1 MPISLHTKGKN
12 NRACHE
18 PTFGKAACPPSIPA
32 RRLLPVIVAISTC
45 FTFPLPATAA
55 SEAYSPGKY
64 KQAFGRDFSKLIA
77 AVPPERVNNEARS
90 NALKGLELIGKAK
103 LTEASELLNKALQ
116 LDPSNS
122 YLQFFNAFDYH
133 MMALDGDAQKYSLA
147 EQGYLLAI
155 KFDRSNWV
163 AHYYLGTLYFEQRNF
178 RAAQNEFAEVLLSL
192 EDDQE
197 VLFRMVAAS
206 YYSQDPVTAAAC
218 LDRLR
223 ALNPQDAQVLRLSA
237 IISAAIGRS
246 EDAKNWLA
254 QYEKSAPDE
263 NELAITK
270 ERLKHWSSIYRN
282 AQAKEPGN
290 GTPSNAT
297 GGVAPTAGLDSG
309 IERGIRPAEGTLL
322 PVQFSFP
329 VQQPGQPLPGLQVPP
344 AQTYNSAGTAAPS
357 ASTSD
362 GRMVLVDVVL
372 MYTEDTL
379 STSKGVNLLNT
390 LTMQF
395 GGSRTISVTDGTG
408 HTSSGTGTS
417 STTDGVNTVTSSTS
431 GTTSGSGTASTAL
444 TSAISIPALTYSL
457 NIANA
462 NTNLNEVLAR
472 PTLAAL
478 NGMKSE
484 FFSGETLDAAVVST
498 GANTGGAVQLSK
510 EIGIRLTITPVFM
523 PDGKIQLTV
532 DAQRTFLKPPSSN
545 VGFTYKVEVSK
556 VMVNANVTMGVGE
569 TLVLGGLS
577 EKETSKARDGVPF
590 LQDIPLLQYLF
601 STQTSSNY
609 QRSVLMLITPR
620 LPQYTYRADDTLR
633 FGIGQNSDIESMK
646 ELRARYGDWFSP
658 YPNMASVFHH
668 LDSSSLYREFRT
680 GDVTLEKWDR
690 QETSLQRLKQAL
702 GFLYY

>member
-1 MPISLHTKGKN
+1 MLTK
-12 NRACHE
+12 RV
-18 PTFGKAACPPSIPA
+18 
-32 RRLLPVIVAISTC
+32 LPLAIILC
-45 FTFPLPATAA
+45 FALPMSASAA
-55 SEAYSPGKY
+55 SDAYSSSDY
-64 KQAFGRDFSKLIA
+64 KKAFGRDFSKLVA
-77 AVPPERVNNEARS
+77 AIPPERVNNEARA

-103 LTEASELLNKALQ
+103 LNDASELFNKALQ

-133 MMALDGDAQKYSLA
+133 MMARAGDTQKFSLA
-147 EQGYLLAI
+147 QQGYTLAI

-178 RAAQNEFAEVLLSL
+178 HAAQSEFAEVLLSL

-206 YYSQDPVTAAAC
+206 YYAQDPVTAAAC

-237 IISAAIGRS
+237 IISASIGHS
-246 EDAKNWLA
+246 ADAQNWLA
-254 QYEKSAPDE
+254 KYQATNPEA
-263 NELAITK
+263 NELAITQD
-270 ERLKHWSSIYRN
+270 RIKHWTTIYRN
-282 AQAKEPGN
+282 APAKVPIAN
-290 GTPSNAT
+290 GQNTPAQTDALSSNAKQISS
-297 GGVAPTAGLDSG
+297 GLM
-309 IERGIRPAEGTLL
+309 
-322 PVQFSFP
+322 PVQFGFQ
-329 VQQPGQPLPGLQVPP
+329 VQEPGQPLPGQQN
-344 AQTYNSAGTAAPS
+344 QTQNFNNSNNPTTLPVT
-357 ASTSD
+357 TSD

-390 LTMQF
+390 LQVQF
-395 GGSRTISVTDGTG
+395 GPAAWDTSVK
-408 HTSSGTGTS
+408 
-417 STTDGVNTVTSSTS
+417 N
-431 GTTSGSGTASTAL
+431 TSGSNLSTASGVDTLTQTATGASSTAL
-444 TSAISIPALTYSL
+444 TSQISVPALTYSL

-498 GANTGGAVQLSK
+498 GANSGGAVQLSK
-510 EIGIRLTITPVFM
+510 EIGIRLTITPTFM
-523 PDGKIQLTV
+523 PDGKIQMTV
-532 DAQRTFLKPPSSN
+532 DAQRTFLKPPSSY
-545 VGFTYKVEVSK
+545 VGFSYKVEVSK
-556 VMVNANVTMGVGE
+556 VMVNANVSMGFGE

-590 LQDIPLLQYLF
+590 LQDIPFLQYFF
-601 STQTSSNY
+601 SKQTASNY

-620 LPQYTYRADDTLR
+620 LPQYTYSTDDAMR
-633 FGIGQNSDIESMK
+633 FGVGKNTDIESMK
-646 ELRARYGDWFSP
+646 ELRARYGDWFAP

-690 QETSLQRLKQAL
+690 QETTLQRLKQAL

>member
-1 MPISLHTKGKN
+1 VLAVS
-12 NRACHE
+12 A
-18 PTFGKAACPPSIPA
+18 
-32 RRLLPVIVAISTC
+32 C
-45 FTFPLPATAA
+45 FTLPSSAHAGPDT
-55 SEAYSPGKY
+55 YSPGKY

-77 AVPPERVNNEARS
+77 AIPPERVNNEARS

-133 MMALDGDAQKYSLA
+133 MMALDGDAQKFSLA

-178 RAAQNEFAEVLLSL
+178 RAAQSEFAEVLLSL

-223 ALNPQDAQVLRLSA
+223 ALNPQDAQILRLSA
-237 IISAAIGRS
+237 IISAAIGRP
-246 EDAKNWLA
+246 EDAKNWLS
-254 QYEKSAPDE
+254 QYEESNPDE
-263 NELAITK
+263 NELAITR
-270 ERLKHWSSIYRN
+270 ERLKHWGSIYRN
-282 AQAKEPGN
+282 AQAKEPKNSAPYN
-290 GTPSNAT
+290 G
-297 GGVAPTAGLDSG
+297 APIAGSDA
-309 IERGIRPAEGTLL
+309 GIRPAEGSLL

-329 VQQPGQPLPGLQVPP
+329 VQEPGQPLPGLQIPSSQSYTP
-344 AQTYNSAGTAAPS
+344 AGSAPLPVT
-357 ASTSD
+357 TSD

-408 HTSSGTGTS
+408 HTSAGSNTS
-417 STTDGVNTVTSSTS
+417 TTTDGVNTVTSGTS
-431 GTTSGSGTASTAL
+431 GTTSGSSAASTAL

-510 EIGIRLTITPVFM
+510 EIGIRLTITPIFM

-556 VMVNANVTMGVGE
+556 VMVNANVTMGLGE

-590 LQDIPLLQYLF
+590 LQDIPLLQYFF

-620 LPQYTYRADDTLR
+620 LPQYTYRADDALR
-633 FGIGQNSDIESMK
+633 FGIGQNSDVESMK